1 MSKANFWDDKKKSD
15 EVISNLNTLKKLT
28 DSIINIKNKLESNLS
43 IINEITDE
51 DRNER
56 YYRK

>member
-51 DRNER
+51 DLEM
-56 YYRK
+56 KDII